1 MWYLPGGGLDFGEHP
16 RVGALRKLREETGYI
31 GELDALLGVE
41 VLRLA
46 DPDGIAWE
54 LVWIIYRARVT
65 GGKLTPEADGSTD
78 FAAWVNPERL
88 TTVNTGQLVER
99 ALALPLHGG
108 SPVPPYDGLAATGR
122 SELRGVTRLVAR
134 GTAAATDESAR
145 RVAHGSTVRPGGR
158 TPDHG
163 ATRMRA
169 WMHISGGW
177 PRTGGW
183 SASAATSRDGPRRQ
197 KPFALSAV
205 LALRVLHRRIRPREH
220 ERFLSVITADEV
232 RRRSVSSSN
241 LDDLRALVGR
251 TDDPAVHVQP
261 VPHCCAHGN
270 SSHGCSLAASTF
282 LVGSGRELRT

>member
-1 MWYLPGGGLDFGEHP
+1 MLLARASVGPARMWYLPGGGLDFGEHP
-16 RVGALRKLREETGYI
+16 QVGALRELREETGYI

-122 SELRGVTRLVAR
+122 SELRGVTRLVAS

-145 RVAHGSTVRPGGR
+145 RVAHGSTVRPGED
-158 TPDHG
+158 P
-163 ATRMRA
+163 AAAVVRA
-169 WMHISGGW
+169 W
-177 PRTGGW
+177 
-183 SASAATSRDGPRRQ
+183 AALGTDVTVGPARCVTSDI
-197 KPFALSAV
+197 V
-205 LALRVLHRRIRPREH
+205 
-220 ERFLSVITADEV
+220 
-232 RRRSVSSSN
+232 
-241 LDDLRALVGR
+241 
-251 TDDPAVHVQP
+251 DDPAAGVRRWTVR
-261 VPHCCAHGN
+261 VLYDVDI
-270 SSHGCSLAASTF
+270 S
-282 LVGSGRELRT
+282 